1 MTINVL
7 GTEYEILFKTS
18 EEDKY
23 LMDNDG
29 YIDRSVKKIVIDQK
43 DSDCELED
51 FEAYK
56 KTVMRHEITHAFM
69 EESGLSVNFEHKT
82 IGIDETMVDW
92 IAIQF
97 PKLKKTFEEA
107 GCL

>member
-1 MTINVL
+1 MKVNVL
-7 GTEYEILFKTS
+7 GTEYEVIFRTP

-23 LMDNDG
+23 LKDNDG
-29 YIDRSVKKIVIDQK
+29 YIDRSVKKIVITEEG
-43 DSDCELED
+43 SDRELDD

-56 KTVMRHEITHAFM
+56 KIVMRHEIIHAFM
-69 EESGLSVNFEHKT
+69 EESGLSVNFEHKP
-82 IGIDETMVDW
+82 IGIDETMVGW

-97 PKLKKTFEEA
+97 PKLKKAFEEV

>member
-18 EEDKY
+18 EEDKF
-23 LMDNDG
+23 LMDNAG
-29 YIDRSVKKIVIDQK
+29 YIDRSVKKIVIAQK

>member
-7 GTEYEILFKTS
+7 GTEYEIFFKTS
-18 EEDKY
+18 EEDKF
-23 LMDNDG
+23 LMDNAG
-29 YIDRSVKKIVIDQK
+29 YIDRSVKKIVIAQK